1 MLDVSG
7 AWQGQKK
14 KMADNSE
21 DPSSAKKLKKSNL
34 CGPHNQYLS
43 QPGSK
48 IPWTTLRRW
57 PKNFPMSTALPS
69 DDLSTESIFGN
80 DARLSGSFSIVT
92 HDFTHGNGWTIT
104 QFVKP
109 DCCSFRNGWLWELF
123 SQYEDY
129 GHEHGDQ
136 CDLLDGPLKPSE
148 SGLAE
153 ILPEDEQ
160 EGIKDYLMAFDSEES
175 AGNERTDEQR

>member
-1 MLDVSG
+1 METG
-7 AWQGQKK
+7 
-14 KMADNSE
+14 E
-21 DPSSAKKLKKSNL
+21 PSHSL
-34 CGPHNQYLS
+34 LS
-43 QPGSK
+43 Q
-48 IPWTTLRRW
+48 
-57 PKNFPMSTALPS
+57 TAVPFET
-69 DDLSTESIFGN
+69 DD
-80 DARLSGSFSIVT
+80 
-92 HDFTHGNGWTIT
+92 
-104 QFVKP
+104 
-109 DCCSFRNGWLWELF
+109 WELF